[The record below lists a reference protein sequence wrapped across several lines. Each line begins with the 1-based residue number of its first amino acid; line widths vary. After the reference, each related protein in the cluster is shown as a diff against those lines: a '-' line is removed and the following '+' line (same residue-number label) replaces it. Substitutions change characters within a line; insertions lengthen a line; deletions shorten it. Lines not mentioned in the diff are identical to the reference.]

1 MPELSLIHPE
11 KTNKVDTDIH
21 ATMVK
26 STTLP
31 PRSPRPTGGQPK
43 QKGRMNAL
51 KIVGGKVRSASPFR
65 KKYISTP
72 EKAEVP
78 QAQAAEDD
86 ARVER
91 SQNRG
96 RDEFEEGRDM
106 YDPGATLNS
115 LTRSLSLES
124 DTETE
129 DEESILSGKEDEA
142 SLNSHEVPP
151 QEAMPQPEGKVFT
164 KSVVLSTLN
173 TGDGAGDSLVL
184 RAQHRFIKPEKES
197 HAFINVRVSGVKR
210 CRICLQ
216 CLHRTYKMHSLK
228 HFIGIK
234 RFSI

>member
-1 MPELSLIHPE
+1 
-11 KTNKVDTDIH
+11 
-21 ATMVK
+21 MVK

-65 KKYISTP
+65 KKYISSA
-72 EKAEVP
+72 EKASVP
-78 QAQAAEDD
+78 QAQAAKDD

-91 SQNRG
+91 SQNRD

-106 YDPGATLNS
+106 YDPEAGETHTLNS
-115 LTRSLSLES
+115 LTRSLSLDS

-142 SLNSHEVPP
+142 SLNGQEVPP
-151 QEAMPQPEGKVFT
+151 QEAMPPPEGKVFT
-164 KSVVLSTLN
+164 KSVVLSNLN
-173 TGDGAGDSLVL
+173 NGDGAGDSLVL
-184 RAQHRFIKPEKES
+184 RAQHRNMKPEKES

-210 CRICLQ
+210 CRIRFQ
-216 CLHRTYKMHSLK
+216 CVHRTYK
-228 HFIGIK
+228 
-234 RFSI
+234 